1 MKLHSLLCVATADDT
16 TPRVTSDPRS
26 HEKIKY
32 SIPME
37 LIKQQANWAKL
48 RSKVFETPRLV
59 QPFDKHRG
67 IRVLPH
73 IPRYQKRSAEVH
85 L

>member
-1 MKLHSLLCVATADDT
+1 
-16 TPRVTSDPRS
+16 
-26 HEKIKY
+26 
-32 SIPME
+32 ME

-73 IPRYQKRSAEVH
+73 ITRYQKRSAEVH
-85 L
+85 LYYSRSIISQDHRSTS